1 MQTGTETRETER
13 ERERDEQKPARVPAG
28 KRSMEHGCN
37 QCFNTDIYSNI
48 YLDIIRTNLG
58 KFSYILVHLCYLQPY
73 LAI

>member
-13 ERERDEQKPARVPAG
+13 ERERDEQKPARVTAG

-37 QCFNTDIYSNI
+37 QCFSTYIYSDI

-58 KFSYILVHLCYLQPY
+58 KISNLLVHSFYLLPY
-73 LAI
+73 